1 VKSGGHTFV
10 FDAFTSEVNKHPDFH
25 TRGFQLVQ
33 KLRLVWSVIAL
44 GHFDLD
50 DYAAVN
56 EEICII
62 LATTALLCRTLIVSV
77 SALLPHLISP
87 TCIAR

>member
-1 VKSGGHTFV
+1 MKHGCEIRRSV

-25 TRGFQLVQ
+25 TGGFQLVQ

-50 DYAAVN
+50 DYAAIN

-62 LATTALLCRTLIVSV
+62 LAHHCTFM
-77 SALLPHLISP
+77 
-87 TCIAR
+87 